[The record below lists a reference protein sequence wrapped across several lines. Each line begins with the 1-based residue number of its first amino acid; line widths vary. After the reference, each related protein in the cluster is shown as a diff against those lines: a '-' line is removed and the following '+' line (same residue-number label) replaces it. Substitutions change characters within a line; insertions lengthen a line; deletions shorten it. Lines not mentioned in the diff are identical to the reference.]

1 MKKNPVWSLN
11 QSFYGDSFEKSKTP
25 SLQWGLE
32 LNSPINKMQVKI
44 TGEIMEEYIIEIMA
58 IWMISISLFGYFFLT
73 G

>member
-11 QSFYGDSFEKSKTP
+11 ESFYGDSFEKSKTP

-44 TGEIMEEYIIEIMA
+44 TGEINET
-58 IWMISISLFGYFFLT
+58 F
-73 G
+73 

>member
-32 LNSPINKMQVKI
+32 INPLNTPINKMGVTVSDPCDQSKKSQI
-44 TGEIMEEYIIEIMA
+44 F
-58 IWMISISLFGYFFLT
+58 SIKKTDHIDL
-73 G
+73 